1 MLSEVVDEGCALY
14 RSQTFTSLLTECVL
28 YILCF
33 KWMQS
38 TISHLRSISIL
49 CPINFYIF
57 QVINFVGVSTK
68 TLYSDQCDWC
78 LELCILISATSM
90 ETLYSDQCDWCLKLR
105 ILISVTVLE
114 NLYSDQCDCAWNFV
128 FWSVLLVLETLYS
141 DQCDWCLKLCILISA
156 TSACKFYFNQC
167 D

>member
-14 RSQTFTSLLTECVL
+14 RSQTFTSLLTECIL

-68 TLYSDQCDWC
+68 
-78 LELCILISATSM
+78 
-90 ETLYSDQCDWCLKLR
+90 TLYSDQCDWCLKLR